1 MRYFDYLKK
10 SFPFYV
16 ISGIILSIAVFS
28 LITIH
33 RHNGRLSIVLTDMN
47 NISNNQFQVK
57 KEIKEIDNLLAQLRD
72 KFHVDIDNIN
82 TDTIIIS
89 ALDNFKNELGSA
101 SIQVS
106 EFLRKGG
113 RTELP
118 VTIEAPVSDYSAII
132 DYMKH
137 IESFRMPDYKID
149 YLFISKGQSGNMM
162 LRIRGALIM
171 PLLETHAGGEN
182 AADG

>member
-16 ISGIILSIAVFS
+16 ISGIMLSIAVFALIS
-28 LITIH
+28 LH
-33 RHNGRLSIVLTDMN
+33 RHNGRLYMVLEDMN
-47 NISNNQFQVK
+47 NISINQFRVK
-57 KEIKEIDNLLAQLRD
+57 KEIKAIDTLLAQLRD
-72 KFHVDIDNIN
+72 KYHVDIDNIN
-82 TDTIIIS
+82 TDTIIMNT
-89 ALDNFKNELGSA
+89 LDNFKNELGSA

-106 EFLRKGG
+106 EFVRNGG

-118 VTIEAPVSDYSAII
+118 VTIEAPVADYTAII

-149 YLFISKGQSGNMM
+149 YLFISKGRSGQMM

-171 PLLETHAGGEN
+171 PLLEAHAGREN
-182 AADG
+182 AAYG